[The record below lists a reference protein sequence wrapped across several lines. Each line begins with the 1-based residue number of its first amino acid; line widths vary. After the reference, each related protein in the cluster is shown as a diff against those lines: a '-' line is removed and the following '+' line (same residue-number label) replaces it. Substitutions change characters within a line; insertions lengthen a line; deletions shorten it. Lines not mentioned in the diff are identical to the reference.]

1 MPRVVKGSR
10 QQRMTVVPYR
20 PWQRALLLA
29 GFITLVAALALVAYR
44 AGMYHGSRPQES
56 AEAPEVLSAPA
67 QLAEMQLALS
77 VMERTRQLDQEA
89 NVQAQ
94 AAIAEL
100 RSKVVTLE
108 RDVALYRQV
117 MALDAAQPGLSVQR
131 WILHDT
137 ELADHFRYHLV
148 LAHAGTEG
156 ASVVGTLRLLVEGV
170 NEDMVIAAD
179 EEVQDSAWLEV
190 SEAVNMRYLQAMEG
204 DIALPPGF
212 RPQRIKLQFDD
223 NSSSGLQF
231 NDTLPWQPQEE

>member
-29 GFITLVAALALVAYR
+29 GSIALVGALAVAAYM
-44 AGMYHGSRPQES
+44 AGLYQGARVQEA
-56 AEAPEVLSAPA
+56 AETPAVLSAPS

-108 RDVALYRQV
+108 RDVTLYRQV

-131 WILHDT
+131 WVLHDT

-156 ASVVGTLRLLVEGV
+156 ASVVGTLRLVVEGV
-170 NEDMVIAAD
+170 SEDTVAAAD
-179 EEVQDSAWLEV
+179 EEDQKSAWLEV
-190 SEAVNMRYLQAMEG
+190 SQAVNMRYLQAMEG
-204 DIALPPGF
+204 DIVLPPGF
-212 RPQRIKLQFDD
+212 TPQRVKLDFQDD
-223 NSSSGLQF
+223 SSPGLQF
-231 NDTLPWQPQEE
+231 SDTLPWQPQEE